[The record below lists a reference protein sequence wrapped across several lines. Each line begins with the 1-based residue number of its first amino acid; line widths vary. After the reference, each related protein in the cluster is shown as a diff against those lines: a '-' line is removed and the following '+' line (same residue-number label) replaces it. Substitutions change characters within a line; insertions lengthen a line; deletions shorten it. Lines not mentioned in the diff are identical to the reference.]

1 MKLLAAIKFH
11 WNQPQSLTKSISTL
25 GGFTPREKSAPFFF
39 FRFLNCEQLSKKSFL
54 FFLVLIIKLSNSW
67 KRFGYKL
74 KVVID
79 VDWNGFTRIFI
90 KELKLK
96 RKINVKLQSPAAWE
110 SKRKKMTGFKLLP
123 VDILSFDHLKELRTW
138 ELSISSLLTTPQNLK
153 LWNYW
158 HLVFWPLL
166 RT

>member
-1 MKLLAAIKFH
+1 MMRNIETFPSKQMYPYLSLVERKVAEFYHNINRRH
-11 WNQPQSLTKSISTL
+11 WLVW
-25 GGFTPREKSAPFFF
+25 
-39 FRFLNCEQLSKKSFL
+39 SKW
-54 FFLVLIIKLSNSW
+54 LIFITFPDNWWCL
-67 KRFGYKL
+67 
-74 KVVID
+74 D

-96 RKINVKLQSPAAWE
+96 RKINVKWKSPAAWE

-123 VDILSFDHLKELRTW
+123 VDILSFDHFKELRTW
-138 ELSISSLLTTPQNLK
+138 ELLISCILTTSKNLE